1 MFYET
6 GTDHGLPYDPFKACV
21 VPRPIGWISTRSSS
35 GHDNL
40 APYSQFTNL
49 TFDPPYVLFS
59 SNRTPDGKRKDT
71 VNNAEET
78 GFFAWNLA
86 TYALREQVNITAQ
99 QLDPGEDEFV
109 HAKLEKEDAR
119 KIPVKLVKESP
130 VRFECAFDRVIELP
144 GNPPMGTVDIV
155 IGRVL
160 AVHIADNVL
169 TDGKIDIKKTE
180 PIARLG
186 YYEYAVV
193 RDTFEMRIP
202 GTNKALLDGLEGSAK
217 ANRGLE
223 RTGEEEKVVG
233 QLKRSQSAGAEAAL
247 GKVE

>member
-1 MFYET
+1 
-6 GTDHGLPYDPFKACV
+6 
-21 VPRPIGWISTRSSS
+21 
-35 GHDNL
+35 
-40 APYSQFTNL
+40 
-49 TFDPPYVLFS
+49 
-59 SNRTPDGKRKDT
+59 
-71 VNNAEET
+71 
-78 GFFAWNLA
+78 
-86 TYALREQVNITAQ
+86 
-99 QLDPGEDEFV
+99 
-109 HAKLEKEDAR
+109 
-119 KIPVKLVKESP
+119 
-130 VRFECAFDRVIELP
+130 
-144 GNPPMGTVDIV
+144 
-155 IGRVL
+155 L

>member
-1 MFYET
+1 MSLANSNSTLHFHSTLT
-6 GTDHGLPYDPFKACV
+6 GASIMSYTPPYPPSLFLFSQACV

-59 SNRTPDGKRKDT
+59 SNRTPSGARKDT

-86 TYALREQVNITAQ
+86 TYALREEVNITAQ

-109 HAKLEKEDAR
+109 AAGLEKEDAR

-144 GNPPMGTVDIV
+144 GNPPMGTVC
-155 IGRVL
+155 
-160 AVHIADNVL
+160 
-169 TDGKIDIKKTE
+169 
-180 PIARLG
+180 
-186 YYEYAVV
+186 
-193 RDTFEMRIP
+193 F
-202 GTNKALLDGLEGSAK
+202 ALSILSSAASSPSTSPTTSSPTAK
-217 ANRGLE
+217 STSRKQNP
-223 RTGEEEKVVG
+223 
-233 QLKRSQSAGAEAAL
+233 
-247 GKVE
+247 

>member
-1 MFYET
+1 M
-6 GTDHGLPYDPFKACV
+6 
-21 VPRPIGWISTRSSS
+21 RS
-35 GHDNL
+35 NIL
-40 APYSQFTNL
+40 TTNN
-49 TFDPPYVLFS
+49 T
-59 SNRTPDGKRKDT
+59 K
-71 VNNAEET
+71 
-78 GFFAWNLA
+78 
-86 TYALREQVNITAQ
+86 Q
-99 QLDPGEDEFV
+99 
-109 HAKLEKEDAR
+109 
-119 KIPVKLVKESP
+119 
-130 VRFECAFDRVIELP
+130 
-144 GNPPMGTVDIV
+144 VDIV

-217 ANRGLE
+217 ANRSLE
-223 RTGEEEKVVG
+223 KTEEEEEEEEGNIVG
-233 QLKRSQSAGAEAAL
+233 HLKRSQSAGAEAAL

>member
-1 MFYET
+1 MFYEI

-21 VPRPIGWISTRSSS
+21 VPRPIGWISTRSPS

-59 SNRTPDGKRKDT
+59 SNRTPLGQRKDT
-71 VNNAEET
+71 VNNAIAT

-86 TYALREQVNITAQ
+86 TYALREEVNVTAQ

-109 HAKLEKEDAR
+109 AAGLEKE
-119 KIPVKLVKESP
+119 EG
-130 VRFECAFDRVIELP
+130 RVV
-144 GNPPMGTVDIV
+144 GVDI
-155 IGRVL
+155 IFGRVL
-160 AVHIADNVL
+160 AVHISDSVL

-202 GTNKALLDGLEGSAK
+202 GTNKALSDGLEGSAK
-217 ANRGLE
+217 ANRKLE
-223 RTGEEEKVVG
+223 NGEEESNKAEVVG

-247 GKVE
+247 GGGE

>member
-1 MFYET
+1 M
-6 GTDHGLPYDPFKACV
+6 A
-21 VPRPIGWISTRSSS
+21 IRSKI
-35 GHDNL
+35 
-40 APYSQFTNL
+40 L
-49 TFDPPYVLFS
+49 T
-59 SNRTPDGKRKDT
+59 K
-71 VNNAEET
+71 NNT
-78 GFFAWNLA
+78 K
-86 TYALREQVNITAQ
+86 Q
-99 QLDPGEDEFV
+99 
-109 HAKLEKEDAR
+109 
-119 KIPVKLVKESP
+119 
-130 VRFECAFDRVIELP
+130 
-144 GNPPMGTVDIV
+144 VDIV

-217 ANRGLE
+217 ANRSLE
-223 RTGEEEKVVG
+223 KTEEEEEGKVVG

>member
-1 MFYET
+1 
-6 GTDHGLPYDPFKACV
+6 
-21 VPRPIGWISTRSSS
+21 
-35 GHDNL
+35 
-40 APYSQFTNL
+40 
-49 TFDPPYVLFS
+49 
-59 SNRTPDGKRKDT
+59 
-71 VNNAEET
+71 
-78 GFFAWNLA
+78 
-86 TYALREQVNITAQ
+86 
-99 QLDPGEDEFV
+99 
-109 HAKLEKEDAR
+109 
-119 KIPVKLVKESP
+119 
-130 VRFECAFDRVIELP
+130 
-144 GNPPMGTVDIV
+144 MGTVDIV